1 MNTNSWAFPNM
12 FDVARNKVS
21 IMNDSASIAN
31 RVKLLILTEPTEL
44 YMNPTFGV
52 GLKRHMFKYNTDNE
66 IALIRDRI
74 VEKLKIWEPC
84 VNADATTVVRGL
96 QYTGQDNDSYVGD
109 QDRLLMTVT
118 LQTIYG
124 DQLYI
129 QFDENDFV
137 GLTY

>member
-21 IMNDSASIAN
+21 TMNDNASIAN

-66 IALIRDRI
+66 IAIIRDRI

-84 VNADATTVVRGL
+84 VNADATKVERGL
-96 QYTGQDNDSYVGD
+96 LYTGQNRDDSVAD
-109 QDRLLMTVT
+109 QDHLMLTVT
-118 LQTIYG
+118 LESIYG
-124 DQLYI
+124 DTLSI
-129 QFDENDFV
+129 QFDENDFI
-137 GLTY
+137 GLTR

>member
-1 MNTNSWAFPNM
+1 MNTTSWAFPNM
-12 FDVARNKVS
+12 FDGARNKVS
-21 IMNDSASIAN
+21 VMTDSKSITN

-66 IALIRDRI
+66 IAIIRDRI

-96 QYTGQDNDSYVGD
+96 QYTGQNNDSYISS
-109 QDRLLMTVT
+109 QDRLELTVT
-118 LQTIYG
+118 LQSIYG
-124 DQLYI
+124 ETLAI
-129 QFDENDFV
+129 ELTENDFV
-137 GLTY
+137 GLRG

>member
-12 FDVARNKVS
+12 FDVSRNKIS
-21 IMNDSASIAN
+21 TMTDSASIAN

-52 GLKRHMFKYNTDNE
+52 GLKRHLFKYNTDNE
-66 IALIRDRI
+66 IAIIRDRI

-84 VNADATTVVRGL
+84 VIADATTVVRGL
-96 QYTGQDNDSYVGD
+96 QYTGSNEDNMISD
-109 QDRLLMTVT
+109 QDHLRMTVT

-124 DQLYI
+124 DELPI
-129 QFDENDFV
+129 EFTENDFV
-137 GLTY
+137 GLSR